1 MNALHT
7 IQQKLK
13 APKCQYNSF
22 GKYHYRNA
30 EDILEAVKPLLGE
43 TKATLILDDNVTA
56 MGSMVFVVA
65 TATLTDEEG
74 KSWSATAYA
83 RHAEELKGMQDSQVS
98 GATSSYARKYALNGL
113 FLIDDTKDADATND
127 GTKSDKKEK
136 PKTTPA
142 TTPAA
147 SANAPAKKEWLNP
160 GTSAWT
166 HALER
171 MKSGMKIEDVKK
183 FFLISKANEEKLIKE
198 STNENAPLA

>member
-13 APKCQYNSF
+13 SPKGQYNSF

-43 TKATLILDDNVTA
+43 TKATLILDDDVTA
-56 MGSMVFVVA
+56 VGLMVFVVA
-65 TATLTDEEG
+65 TATLTDSEG

-127 GTKSDKKEK
+127 GTKIEKKA
-136 PKTTPA
+136 PAKTTEK
-142 TTPAA
+142 
-147 SANAPAKKEWLNP
+147 SAPAKKDWLNP
-160 GTSAWT
+160 GTPAWSHT
-166 HALER
+166 LER
-171 MKSGMKIEDVKK
+171 MKGGMKIEDVKK
-183 FFLISKANEEKLIKE
+183 FFLISKANEDKLIKE
-198 STNENAPLA
+198 STNENPPLA